1 MSPSIAFRSPLRR
14 HRHRIDRCAALLAE
28 RALDRASDAI
38 AQASDEVAA
47 HSGIEPR
54 LARLALEAALTRLAP
69 GTPPPLPSGCRA
81 TTPADHSQHGPAPAT
96 CWFCDKA
103 TWWKTDDRSAR
114 WLCARCVAP
123 DANLFAIWYEPS
135 AAELED
141 AAREPR
147 WSAAPERDDYLLLRS
162 RKVARDAARAGA
174 DLLGAWR
181 PAVARTAAD
190 LRVLDW
196 HSVTDAAA
204 IVAVAEEIHRWAL
217 ELDGAARAIARR
229 ALCEVLG
236 WPARETAA
244 VLERALELLRAA
256 TPENAIAA
264 LGPAWPSGHE
274 PGSHSPIPL
283 RIDSATEVL
292 VPAHPHL
299 VLLLRGVGAGQFS
312 ARATSGPTAKQRKHI
327 DDVAHASKRL
337 AGSKRAEALDIS
349 EPSSSPPA
357 SCHSCRGQRFFRLD
371 AQWSTWTCA
380 VCHPPVL
387 PTERFVWAGTNSPAS
402 IDGEAGS
409 KRSLTET
416 QR

>member
-1 MSPSIAFRSPLRR
+1 VQGTGSRRRPSRELPAPQSEPLPDVEEPRVELDAKSSSACDGSNPPSTTSRDWRNRHEVLPHVLELNGGASGRGRPPSRGRFASPSRPEREIASATKVISTRLSIP
-14 HRHRIDRCAALLAE
+14 
-28 RALDRASDAI
+28 
-38 AQASDEVAA
+38 
-47 HSGIEPR
+47 PR

-196 HSVTDAAA
+196 HSVTRRRRD
-204 IVAVAEEIHRWAL
+204 RRRRRGDPPL
-217 ELDGAARAIARR
+217 GARARRRCPSHRSPR
-229 ALCEVLG
+229 AL
-236 WPARETAA
+236 
-244 VLERALELLRAA
+244 
-256 TPENAIAA
+256 
-264 LGPAWPSGHE
+264 
-274 PGSHSPIPL
+274 
-283 RIDSATEVL
+283 
-292 VPAHPHL
+292 
-299 VLLLRGVGAGQFS
+299 
-312 ARATSGPTAKQRKHI
+312 
-327 DDVAHASKRL
+327 
-337 AGSKRAEALDIS
+337 
-349 EPSSSPPA
+349 
-357 SCHSCRGQRFFRLD
+357 
-371 AQWSTWTCA
+371 
-380 VCHPPVL
+380 
-387 PTERFVWAGTNSPAS
+387 
-402 IDGEAGS
+402 
-409 KRSLTET
+409 
-416 QR
+416 

>member
-1 MSPSIAFRSPLRR
+1 MRSSPMYSSSTVAHRAAVDRLSRQVRFAESPEREIASATKVISTRLSIPPL
-14 HRHRIDRCAALLAE
+14 
-28 RALDRASDAI
+28 
-38 AQASDEVAA
+38 
-47 HSGIEPR
+47 
-54 LARLALEAALTRLAP
+54 LARLALEAALARLAP
-69 GTPPPLPSGCRA
+69 GTPPPSSSACRPA
-81 TTPADHSQHGPAPAT
+81 TPADHSQHEPPPSF
-96 CWFCDKA
+96 CWNCGDTA
-103 TWWKTDDRSAR
+103 WWKTDDRSAR
-114 WLCARCVAP
+114 WCCARCVDPHA
-123 DANLFAIWYEPS
+123 DHAAIWYEPS

-327 DDVAHASKRL
+327 DDVAHASNRL

-387 PTERFVWAGTNSPAS
+387 PTERFVWAGMNPPAS

>member
-1 MSPSIAFRSPLRR
+1 MSPASAFTSPLRE
-14 HRHRIDRCAALLAE
+14 HRNRIRRFAAHLVQQGLSRVEIAIAESAAELAE
-28 RALDRASDAI
+28 SRR
-38 AQASDEVAA
+38 VP
-47 HSGIEPR
+47 PR
-54 LARLALEAALTRLAP
+54 LARLALEAALSRLEPRTAP
-69 GTPPPLPSGCRA
+69 LRPSTIRVA
-81 TTPADHSQHGPAPAT
+81 TAADHSQHGPAPSL
-96 CWFCDKA
+96 CWFCSTTA
-103 TWWKTDDRSAR
+103 WWKTEDRTAR
-114 WLCARCVAP
+114 WLCAHCVAP
-123 DANLFAIWYEPS
+123 DSDLAALWYEPS
-135 AAELED
+135 AAALED
-141 AAREPR
+141 ADREPR
-147 WSAAPERDDYLLLRS
+147 WNAAPERDDYFLLRS
-162 RKVARDAARAGA
+162 RRLARNAARAAA
-174 DLLGAWR
+174 DMLGSWR
-181 PAVARTAAD
+181 PASPRTSAD
-190 LRVLDW
+190 LRALDW
-196 HSVTDAAA
+196 FAITDAAA
-204 IVAVAEEIHRWAL
+204 IVAIAEDLRGWVL

-283 RIDSATEVL
+283 RVDSATEVL

-387 PTERFVWAGTNSPAS
+387 PTERFVMAGTNSPAS

-409 KRSLTET
+409 NRSLAEA